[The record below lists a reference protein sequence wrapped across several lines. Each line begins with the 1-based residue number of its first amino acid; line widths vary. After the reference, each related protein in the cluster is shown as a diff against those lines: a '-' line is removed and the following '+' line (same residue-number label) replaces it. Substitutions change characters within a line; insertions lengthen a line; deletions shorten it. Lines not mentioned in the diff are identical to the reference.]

1 MIRYLIKV
9 ITGCH
14 TLCVEEPEDLPQ
26 ERAFTQFFPVSQ
38 CNNYSIVVLS
48 VEDKYLMTFDR
59 HFRLYL
65 FYPHL
70 WFRLSSFLSCFITK
84 GEKLLPG
91 RFAGSNKAFNP
102 LAPDL
107 VAVAIGVIPLS
118 DFFLYFFNT
127 SGPSEAVLHRQFRM
141 VGSLNKPEYERSNQ
155 MQKAVFNC
163 MFVFYIPTFPSSVS
177 TYRNSLW
184 PPGPSEGNEQPVA
197 KCLYPWVCCH

>member
-1 MIRYLIKV
+1 MFCPDSKCTMQSLAFHFYCTFKIRYLIKV
-9 ITGCH
+9 ITGYH
-14 TLCVEEPEDLPQ
+14 TLCVEEPEDFPQ
-26 ERAFTQFFPVSQ
+26 EQAFTQFLPVSQ
-38 CNNYSIVVLS
+38 CNNYSTLVLS

-107 VAVAIGVIPLS
+107 IAVATRVIALS
-118 DFFLYFFNT
+118 DFFSLFFQYFWPIWGR
-127 SGPSEAVLHRQFRM
+127 GPRAIE
-141 VGSLNKPEYERSNQ
+141 GSWKP
-155 MQKAVFNC
+155 
-163 MFVFYIPTFPSSVS
+163 
-177 TYRNSLW
+177 
-184 PPGPSEGNEQPVA
+184 
-197 KCLYPWVCCH
+197 